1 MPRLNSWL
9 VFFLEG
15 RQRSKFFIF
24 KKNFGG
30 IDYLK
35 IYLYV

>member
-15 RQRSKFFIF
+15 RQRSNFLFL
-24 KKNFGG
+24 KKNIAA